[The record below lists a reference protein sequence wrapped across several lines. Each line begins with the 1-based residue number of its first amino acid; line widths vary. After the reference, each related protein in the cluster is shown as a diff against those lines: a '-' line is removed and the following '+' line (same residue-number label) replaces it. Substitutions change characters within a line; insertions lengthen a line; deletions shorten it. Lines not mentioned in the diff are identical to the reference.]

1 MFNPIIGTAMGTN
14 CASLYACLT
23 IGYQEETK
31 LFTQELPKY
40 FSNEECLLIKE
51 LFKRYMDDGFIFWPK
66 HLDFNSFT
74 ICLNDLHPAM
84 KHTFEKAKVIV
95 ENSESCQVI
104 KVVDV
109 SVILHSDCT
118 IEADIYYKDTNT
130 HDYLPSN
137 SAHPDHSK
145 DNVPLPSNSAHPD
158 HSKDNVP
165 YNLTKCIVV
174 FVSNEEKIEYRLNEL
189 KNWLKSCKYP
199 EKDINRAFR
208 NAILQGPAPL
218 KTNSNNIPFVTTYYD
233 NVNNNEKVKKIRRK
247 FNIIV
252 TRNA

>member
-23 IGYQEETK
+23 IGYEEETK

-51 LFKRYMDDGFIFWPK
+51 FFKRYMDDGFIFWPK
-66 HLDFNSFT
+66 HLDFNSFS

-104 KVVDV
+104 KVLDV

-118 IEADIYYKDTNT
+118 IEADIYYNDTNT

-137 SAHPDHSK
+137 SAHS
-145 DNVPLPSNSAHPD
+145 D

-165 YNLTKCIVV
+165 YNLTKRIVV

-218 KTNSNNIPFVTTYYD
+218 KTNSNNILFVTTYYD
-233 NVNNNEKVKKIRRK
+233 NVNSNEKV
-247 FNIIV
+247 
-252 TRNA
+252 

>member
-23 IGYQEETK
+23 IGYEEETK

-51 LFKRYMDDGFIFWPK
+51 FFKRYMDDGFIFWPK
-66 HLDFNSFT
+66 HLDFNSFS

-104 KVVDV
+104 KVLDV

-137 SAHPDHSK
+137 SAHS
-145 DNVPLPSNSAHPD
+145 D

-165 YNLTKCIVV
+165 YNLAKRIVV

-218 KTNSNNIPFVTTYYD
+218 KTNSNNILFVTTYYD
-233 NVNNNEKVKKIRRK
+233 NVNSNEKV
-247 FNIIV
+247 
-252 TRNA
+252 

>member
-23 IGYQEETK
+23 IGYEEETK

-51 LFKRYMDDGFIFWPK
+51 FFKRYMDDGFIFWPK

-104 KVVDV
+104 KVLDV

>member
-51 LFKRYMDDGFIFWPK
+51 FFKRYMDDGFIFWPK

-104 KVVDV
+104 KVLDV